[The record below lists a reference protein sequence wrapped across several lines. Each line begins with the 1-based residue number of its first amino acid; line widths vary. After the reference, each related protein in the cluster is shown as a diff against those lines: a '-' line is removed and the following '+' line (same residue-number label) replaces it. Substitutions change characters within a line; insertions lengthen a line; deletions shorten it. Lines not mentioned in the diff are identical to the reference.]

1 MQISSNLLA
10 HAQDEDLLVTEFS
23 IIGHTG
29 SSSSSSSSSSTTG
42 GSSTITSGFEP
53 RSTGSASTETG
64 KTLFIFFYFVQII
77 LLLAVFSLF
86 GWNYIVY
93 LLISNLG

>member
-29 SSSSSSSSSSTTG
+29 SSSSSSSSSTTG
-42 GSSTITSGFEP
+42 GSSTITNGFEP

-64 KTLFIFFYFVQII
+64 KTLSTFNFCANYFIVGFF
-77 LLLAVFSLF
+77 FSLRMELYCLF
-86 GWNYIVY
+86 
-93 LLISNLG
+93 LLISN

>member
-64 KTLFIFFYFVQII
+64 KTLSIFLFCANYFIVGCF
-77 LLLAVFSLF
+77 FSLRMELYCLF
-86 GWNYIVY
+86 IN
-93 LLISNLG
+93 

>member
-29 SSSSSSSSSSTTG
+29 SSSSSSSTTG
-42 GSSTITSGFEP
+42 GSSTITTGFEP

-64 KTLFIFFYFVQII
+64 KTLSIFFVQII
-77 LLLAVFSLF
+77 LLLAFFLSSD
-86 GWNYIVY
+86 GNYIVY
-93 LLISNLG
+93 LLISN